1 MRDCKGMGVLITGG
15 GSGIGAETARL
26 FAERGARVT
35 ISGRRA
41 DRLDAVAAQIGETC
55 MTVVGDVGS
64 GTDRRRML
72 DTAAEHAGGRLDA
85 LINNAGNMY
94 RQPVDAYDAAYLREA
109 FEVNVIA
116 GMMLSSIAIP
126 LLEQTKGAIVFIGST
141 HTRRAFAGA
150 SPYATTK
157 AAVEGL
163 ARVMAAELGPRGI
176 RVGCVLPGAVATELN
191 IRAGLMREDEV
202 SARYAG
208 IAHEHVLG
216 RIGTAREVAE
226 GIEYLVR
233 AEWVTGVALQ
243 VDGGI
248 GLGASAGVAVPAS
261 GKAAEPGRQ

>member
-1 MRDCKGMGVLITGG
+1 MRDCNGMGLLITGG

-35 ISGRRA
+35 IAGRRA
-41 DRLDAVAAQIGETC
+41 DKLAAVAAQIGTAC
-55 MTVVGDVGS
+55 TTVTGDVAVDV
-64 GTDRRRML
+64 DRHEML
-72 DTAAEHAGGRLDA
+72 KVAAAHARGRLDA

-94 RQPVDAYDAAYLREA
+94 RQPVEGYEAAYLREA

-116 GMMLSSIAIP
+116 GMMLSSLAVAS
-126 LLEQTKGAIVFIGST
+126 LERTKGAIVFIGST

-191 IRAGLMREDEV
+191 VRAGLMREDEIA
-202 SARYAG
+202 ARYAG
-208 IAHEHVLG
+208 IAGEHVLG

-233 AEWVTGVALQ
+233 AEWVTGVALE

-248 GLGASAGVAVPAS
+248 GLGASAGLTQPA
-261 GKAAEPGRQ
+261 GR

>member
-1 MRDCKGMGVLITGG
+1 MRDCQGMGILITGG

-41 DRLDAVAAQIGETC
+41 ERLAEVAASIGAAC
-55 MTVVGDVGS
+55 HVVVGDVAS
-64 GTDRRRML
+64 DSDRHRML
-72 DTAAEHAGGRLDA
+72 DSAAGHAGGRLDA

-94 RQPVDAYDAAYLREA
+94 RQPVDAYDVAYLREA
-109 FEVNVIA
+109 FDVNVIA
-116 GMMLSSIAIP
+116 GMMLSSIAVP
-126 LLEQTKGAIVFIGST
+126 FLEQSRGAIVFIGST

-191 IRAGLMREDEV
+191 VRAGVMRADEME
-202 SARYAG
+202 ARYAG
-208 IAHEHVLG
+208 IAREHVLG

-233 AEWVTGVALQ
+233 AEWVTGVALE

-248 GLGASAGVAVPAS
+248 GLGASAGVAQTD
-261 GKAAEPGRQ
+261 RR